1 MNFKKIKNQY
11 EELSIK
17 SYSNAV
23 AFFKT
28 NHNKFKTNCK
38 GAEVIEYALIL
49 AVVVALYPYI
59 EALATKLIDKLK
71 TVTSGIK

>member
-1 MNFKKIKNQY
+1 MNFKQIKNQY

-17 SYSNAV
+17 SYSTAV

-28 NHNKFKTNCK
+28 NHHKFKINCK
-38 GAEVIEYALIL
+38 GAEVIEYALVL
-49 AVVVALYPYI
+49 GVVVALYPYI